1 MILNDYIYGTFEV
14 EQVLQEI
21 IATKEVQRLKG
32 VYQGG
37 ASVLVNKKCNVT
49 RYEHSVGTMLL
60 IRLLNGCIEEQIAG
74 LIHDISHT
82 AFSHV
87 IDLVLD
93 NKEEDYHESI
103 FENVIYNSNIP
114 QILKKYGYDIDI
126 IMDEGRWS
134 ILEKKA
140 PKLCADRVDYTL
152 RDMYKYGK
160 INNQDIEQFVKSLQ
174 VVNGEIVINSIEVAE
189 WFVSIYNFE
198 VGEYF
203 MNPLNLYAYDKL
215 SQAIKM
221 SLNLGEL
228 TKEDF
233 LNEDKDIIGVL
244 KSSQSINVKSI
255 IEELNE
261 SLNVIES
268 KENFDIHKTTKLRFI
283 NPTIIVD
290 DKCIDASKLSNN
302 IHEMN
307 IKLKEKLKNGVY
319 IKKI

>member
-14 EQVLQEI
+14 EPVLQEI
-21 IATKEVQRLKG
+21 IETKEMQRLKG

-37 ASVLVNKKCNVT
+37 ASVLVNKEWNVT

-93 NKEEDYHESI
+93 NEDEDYHESI
-103 FENVIYNSNIP
+103 FEKVIYNSNIP
-114 QILKKYGYDIDI
+114 KILEKYGYDINI
-126 IMDEGRWS
+126 IIDESKWS

-160 INNQDIEQFVKSLQ
+160 INDKDIDKFIKSLQ
-174 VVNGEIVINSIEVAE
+174 VTNGEIVINSIEMAE
-189 WFVSIYNFE
+189 WFVSIYNCE

-215 SQAIKM
+215 SKAIKI
-221 SLNLGEL
+221 SLNLDEL
-228 TKEDF
+228 SKEDF
-233 LNEDKDIIGVL
+233 LKEDKDIIEVL
-244 KSSQSINVKSI
+244 RSSKSNNVKSI
-255 IEELNE
+255 IKELNT
-261 SLNVIES
+261 SLYVV
-268 KENFDIHKTTKLRFI
+268 ENKMDFDIHKTTKLRFI

-290 DKCIDASKLSNN
+290 DKCIQASEISNN
-302 IHEMN
+302 IHNMN
-307 IKLKEKLKNGVY
+307 IELKEKLKNGVY